1 MPDLPITVFSDF
13 SCPYSYVTESALR
26 SLGLEG
32 VQITYRAYELFPE
45 GTATEPVAI
54 PDEERATL
62 ERLAGFQGVS
72 LAAAGGRPRTTKA
85 HEAARF
91 ARDRSAE
98 AGVRDGIF
106 AAFWSDARDIGRID
120 VLVDLVERAG
130 LDGEELKIAL
140 DIDRYRDEV
149 LRDQEVAGRLKIP
162 GTPTLFVGSGPK
174 ARVLAGA
181 HGSAVLRTVI
191 EEAKRDW
198 ENENNDV

>member
-1 MPDLPITVFSDF
+1 MSDLPITVFSDF

-26 SLGLEG
+26 SLGLQG

-45 GTATEPVAI
+45 GTPTEPVVI

-62 ERLAGFQGVS
+62 ERLAGFQGLTVG
-72 LAAAGGRPRTTKA
+72 AAGDRPRTGKA

-91 ARDRSAE
+91 ARERSAE
-98 AGVRDGIF
+98 AEVRNGIF

-120 VLVDLVERAG
+120 VLVDLIEGAG

-140 DIDRYRDEV
+140 DIDRFRDEV
-149 LRDQEVAGRLKIP
+149 LRDQDVARRLKIP
-162 GTPTLFVGSGPK
+162 GTPTLFIGSGPK

-198 ENENNDV
+198 ETENKDV